1 MSDLQAVIND
11 INETFQTFTPETPLS
26 TIRTALDD
34 LFGYDN
40 PESGCTRKP
49 VQIGNFGAELITAD
63 GVTPNAGA
71 ILYLHGG
78 GYAVCS
84 IASHRDLAERLSHAA
99 RAPVLIIEYRLA
111 PENPFPAALDDA
123 LAGYEWLRDQGHDP
137 SSLAIA
143 GDSAGGGLALAT
155 LLAIK
160 DRGQSLPACAVVFS
174 PWVDLELK
182 GGTMVSKADVDPIV
196 HIDALRVW
204 IQCYAP
210 EMDVRNP
217 LISPLHGDY
226 HGLPPLL
233 VQVGGRETLLD
244 DSLRLVE
251 VARAAGVEVE
261 YQYWEDEI
269 HVFQTFGSRLADAR
283 LAIKD
288 AGNFIRGK
296 IDSAAGAPG
305 RVA

>member
-1 MSDLQAVIND
+1 MSDLDAVID
-11 INETFQTFTPETPLS
+11 EINATFQTFTPETPLD
-26 TIRTALDD
+26 TIRKALDD
-34 LFGYDN
+34 LFRYDN
-40 PESGCTRKP
+40 PDSGCTRKS
-49 VQIGNFGAELITAD
+49 VQIGSLSAELIAAE
-63 GVTPNAGA
+63 GVDPKDGA

-99 RAPVLIIEYRLA
+99 RASVLIIEYRLA

-123 LAGYEWLRDQGHDP
+123 LAAYQWLRDQGHDP
-137 SSLAIA
+137 RSLAIA

-160 DRGQSLPACAVVFS
+160 DRHQPLPACAAVFS

-196 HIDALRVW
+196 HIDALRTW

-210 EMDVRNP
+210 DMDVRDP

-226 HGLPPLL
+226 RGIPPLL
-233 VQVGGRETLLD
+233 VQVGGREALLD
-244 DSLRLVE
+244 DALRLVE
-251 VARAAGVEVE
+251 VARAASVEVK
-261 YQYWEDEI
+261 YQCWEHQI

-283 LAIKD
+283 VAIAD
-288 AGNFIRGK
+288 AGNFIRDK
-296 IDSAAGAPG
+296 IDSGAGALN
-305 RVA
+305 RVD